1 MKFTLNLVHILYIKC
16 KPVNLKKTILFL
28 VLICL
33 FGASKAQKVDS
44 IFFSL
49 YTDSLKK
56 GTYNYI
62 SVDGKCNN
70 GRYLPLDDKTVEFS
84 CPEAKFEGNNLIIP
98 AGFKGEKV
106 TITAKL
112 KSNPAIVK
120 QVTIYIKTKPDGP
133 LKTAEELMRE
143 MEQSNRKRRNG

>member
-1 MKFTLNLVHILYIKC
+1 MNFMLNLVRILYIRC
-16 KPVNLKKTILFL
+16 KPVTLKKTILFL
-28 VLICL
+28 ILICS

-56 GTYNYI
+56 GTHNYI

-84 CPEAKFEGNNLIIP
+84 CAEARFEGNNLIIP
-98 AGFKGEKV
+98 ADFKGEKV
-106 TITAKL
+106 TVTAKL
-112 KSNPAIVK
+112 KSNPAVVK

-143 MEQSNRKRRNG
+143 MEKGSGKRRNG

>member
-1 MKFTLNLVHILYIKC
+1 MRKPGILKRII
-16 KPVNLKKTILFL
+16 PLIIFL
-28 VLICL
+28 CS

-56 GTYNYI
+56 GTHNYI
-62 SVDGKCNN
+62 SVDGKCSN

-84 CPEAKFEGNNLIIP
+84 CAEAKFEGNNLVIP
-98 AGFKGEKV
+98 ADFKGEKV
-106 TITAKL
+106 TVTAKL
-112 KSNPAIVK
+112 KSNPAVVK
-120 QVTIYIKTKPDGP
+120 QVTIYIKQKPDGP

-143 MEQSNRKRRNG
+143 MEQGSRRKNGRS